1 MVRNLI
7 ILPTFIMVMMEL
19 LLAEH
24 FTAATNGD
32 FSLELNING
41 NDLTQLETVIIDPEK
56 EMVIDLHIF
65 NVTKDVTLEEISV
78 VVKFAG
84 QTIRTLSESLDN
96 FHIATGENYRE
107 QIRINI
113 RKVLKLGDQ
122 PLVTGI
128 YRTVIMLKYTAG
140 EPQKGWT
147 LAKNIKIPGNPLTT
161 PAGAV
166 GVVIGAGTVATI
178 LMLIKSLISPGISA
192 GTTLSPST
200 LARALPRLHELA
212 EDRLEPTVRGRVVGS
227 IVKAIKRRI
236 IKDKCP
242 ICETNLKHGYCYSC
256 KKSAKEVQQEYMAK
270 MRALAIQGGE
280 LLASGQETTLDDICA
295 RLGIDARM
303 GTDVIATLKH
313 AKLVKVKGIASK
325 LMGKAVIA
333 GIGIGLST
341 VLWVTVG
348 GLVVLSSSVLLLILA
363 ASIIIPVAVAKSFQ
377 MKAKRTLIKHTK

>member
-7 ILPTFIMVMMEL
+7 ILLAFMIVMMML

-24 FTAATNGD
+24 FAAAINGD
-32 FSLELNING
+32 FSLQLNING
-41 NDLTQLETVIIDPEK
+41 NDLTQLETVTINPEK

-65 NVTKDVTLEEISV
+65 DVTKDVTLEEISV

-84 QTIRTLSESLDN
+84 QTVRTMSESLGK
-96 FHIATGENYRE
+96 FRIAAGDSYRE

-113 RKVLKLGDQ
+113 RKVLRLGDR

-140 EPQKGWT
+140 EQQKGWT
-147 LAKNIKIPGNPLTT
+147 LVKNIKIPGNPLTT

-178 LMLIKSLISPGISA
+178 LMLIKSLISPGLSA
-192 GTTLSPST
+192 GTTLPPST

-227 IVKAIKRRI
+227 IVKAAKRRI
-236 IKDKCP
+236 IKDRCP
-242 ICETNLKHGYCYSC
+242 ICETHLKHGYCYSC
-256 KKSAKEVQQEYMAK
+256 KKSAKEVRQEYVAK

-280 LLASGQETTLDDICA
+280 LLASGQTATLDDICA
-295 RLGIDARM
+295 RLGIDAKL
-303 GTDVIATLKH
+303 GADVIATLKH
-313 AKLVKVKGIASK
+313 AKLVKVRGIASK
-325 LMGKAVIA
+325 LMGKAVIV

-348 GLVVLSSSVLLLILA
+348 GFVVLSSSVLLLILA
-363 ASIIIPVAVAKSFQ
+363 ASIIIPVVVAKSFQ
-377 MKAKRTLIKHTK
+377 IKAKRSLKKRTK